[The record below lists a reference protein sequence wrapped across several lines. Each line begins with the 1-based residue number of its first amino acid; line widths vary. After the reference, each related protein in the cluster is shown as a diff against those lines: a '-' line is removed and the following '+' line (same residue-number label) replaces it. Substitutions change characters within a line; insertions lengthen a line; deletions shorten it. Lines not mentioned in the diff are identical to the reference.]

1 MIRIERTCAS
11 FRATVIQ
18 EGEEIGIMEGIYLT
32 QWFLKT
38 RYHFTGTFI
47 RFIPSDERF
56 NRSGLTVDIH
66 LHDQNVIVKDALID
80 WLSDSGR
87 GTFRARRIESVV

>member
-11 FRATVIQ
+11 FRATVIM

-47 RFIPSDERF
+47 RFIPVNEKF
-56 NRSGLTVDIH
+56 NRSGLTVDIL
-66 LHDQNVIVKDALID
+66 LHDQNVMVKDALID
-80 WLSDSGR
+80 WLSDSGK
-87 GTFRARRIESVV
+87 GTFRAKRIESLI